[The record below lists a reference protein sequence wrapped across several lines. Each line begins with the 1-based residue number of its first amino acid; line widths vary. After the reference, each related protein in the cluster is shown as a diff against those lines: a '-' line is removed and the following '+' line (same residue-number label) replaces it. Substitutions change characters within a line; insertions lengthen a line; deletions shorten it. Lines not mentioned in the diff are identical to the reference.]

1 MRYSG
6 LLGDRAI
13 RVGMILCSCA
23 ALVGCAVTRELTR
36 TPRTA
41 IEELLLSNAIQR
53 SMNALSLPL
62 APVESVAVEVAAFP
76 TDRLLL
82 QDSFIADPNAFPVVP
97 TPATGLVLVQGLAEG
112 RLGVLGFPLQQSR
125 HQATYFLRL
134 LVLAL
139 GTEQAITFFGMPAVQ
154 GGLLPFALPELT
166 LFKAQRQKAYMR
178 YRIDMYESATGRFI
192 RSTPWYEGSAYFN
205 QYVVLFFISF
215 RSTDLPQA
223 P

>member
-6 LLGDRAI
+6 LPGGRALRI
-13 RVGMILCSCA
+13 GVVLCSFA
-23 ALVGCAVTRELTR
+23 AVVGCAITREPTR

-41 IEELLLSNAIQR
+41 IEELLLSTAVQR

-62 APVESVAVEVAAFP
+62 SPIESVAVEVVAFP
-76 TDRLLL
+76 TDRLIL
-82 QDSFIADPNAFPVVP
+82 QNRFIGEPDPLPVVP
-97 TPATGLVLVQGLAEG
+97 TPATGLVIVHGLAES
-112 RLGVLGFPLQQSR
+112 RVGVLGFPLQQSR
-125 HQATYFLRL
+125 HQAKYFLRL

-139 GTEQAITFFGMPAVQ
+139 GTEQAQTFFGMPAFQ
-154 GGLLPFALPELT
+154 GGLLPFAMPELT

-178 YRIDMYESATGRFI
+178 YRIDIYESATGRFI
-192 RSTPWYEGSAYFN
+192 RSTPWYEGSAYFH
-205 QYVVLFFISF
+205 QYIVFFFISF

>member
-6 LLGDRAI
+6 LPGDRAA
-13 RVGMILCSCA
+13 RVGILLCSFA
-23 ALVGCAVTRELTR
+23 ALVGCAISREPTR

-41 IEELLLSNAIQR
+41 IEELLLSYAVQR

-62 APVESVAVEVAAFP
+62 SPVESVAVEVAAFP

-82 QDSFIADPNAFPVVP
+82 QDRFIAEPNALPVVP
-97 TPATGLVLVQGLAEG
+97 TPATGLVVVHGLAEG

-125 HQATYFLRL
+125 HQATCFLRL

-139 GTEQAITFFGMPAVQ
+139 GTDQAQTFFGMPAIQ
-154 GGLLPFALPELT
+154 GSLLPIALPELA

-178 YRIDMYESATGRFI
+178 YRIDIYESATGRFI
-192 RSTPWYEGSAYFN
+192 RSTPWHEGSAYFN
-205 QYVVLFFISF
+205 QYIVLFFISF